1 MRPYP
6 AVVLHSN
13 LKSTV
18 SSSQLSFVLHP
29 PSTDPSCSLALSHTM
44 SIDPSQA
51 APLNP
56 GDLGRGPV
64 IMGVTWALT
73 GVSLIIVSTRVY
85 FRWKRPRTLA
95 WDDAFIVAAMVR

>member
-1 MRPYP
+1 
-6 AVVLHSN
+6 
-13 LKSTV
+13 
-18 SSSQLSFVLHP
+18 
-29 PSTDPSCSLALSHTM
+29 M